1 MNLTYLSI
9 DNTFVLQAMKNFL
22 SISCIKSLLLV
33 SILLIGMGEVFSFQ
47 STFVPLNESRLW
59 IQGSSNVNQF
69 ECFAEN
75 YAGEAT
81 VPNMEEAPSVIN
93 ASSELLLLKIDIEV
107 DSFDC
112 GKQRMNKDLQKAL
125 QAEKFPEITFL
136 YQDAT
141 LLSEP
146 QNRSDGFEL
155 RVHGL
160 LTVAGTTKEIYFT
173 TEAYYINQQRVRAVG
188 ETTINM
194 ADFGVE
200 PPTALMGLIRANEEL
215 TVNFDLI
222 AEPQN

>member
-1 MNLTYLSI
+1 
-9 DNTFVLQAMKNFL
+9 MKNFL
-22 SISCIKSLLLV
+22 SISSLK
-33 SILLIGMGEVFSFQ
+33 SILLVCLFLITVGEVFSFQ

-59 IQGSSNVNQF
+59 IRGSSNVNQF
-69 ECFAEN
+69 ECQADN
-75 YAGEAT
+75 YSGEAT
-81 VPNMEEAPSVIN
+81 VPEAEESPSIIN

-107 DSFDC
+107 DSFEC
-112 GKQRMNKDLQKAL
+112 GKQKMNKDLQKAL

-141 LLSEP
+141 LISEP
-146 QNRSDGFEL
+146 KDMNDGFRL
-155 RVHGL
+155 RVFGL
-160 LTVAGTTKEIYFT
+160 LTVAGTTKEIDFS

-194 ADFGVE
+194 TDFGVE

>member
-1 MNLTYLSI
+1 MST
-9 DNTFVLQAMKNFL
+9 
-22 SISCIKSLLLV
+22 
-33 SILLIGMGEVFSFQ
+33 GEVFSFQ
-47 STFVPLNESRLW
+47 STFVPINESRLW

-69 ECFAEN
+69 ECYAEN
-75 YAGEAT
+75 YSGEAT
-81 VPNMEEAPSVIN
+81 VPNEVEETPSVIN

-107 DSFDC
+107 DSFEC
-112 GKQRMNKDLQKAL
+112 GKQSMNKDLQKAL

-136 YQDAT
+136 YQNTT

-146 QNRSDGFEL
+146 QNRNDGFEL

-160 LTVAGTTKEIYFT
+160 LTVAGTTKEIYFN

-188 ETTINM
+188 KTTINM
-194 ADFGVE
+194 TDFGVE